1 MSLEVL
7 HLQLISAVLTKLL
20 TWDFGYKTP
29 RHIQILNDYCGP
41 FAYLLYFHAKFSSYF
56 PHTKENCFPFS
67 FSRKFSLYYF
77 FWNVCLRLKCGWHR
91 KGVLSSFF
99 TVEKFVNLIAF
110 SYENKNFLARLKG
123 TK

>member
-67 FSRKFSLYYF
+67 FSIKFSLYYF
-77 FWNVCLRLKCGWHR
+77 FLECLSKAEVWVASEGRF
-91 KGVLSSFF
+91 VFF
-99 TVEKFVNLIAF
+99 
-110 SYENKNFLARLKG
+110 FLR
-123 TK
+123 